1 MTETKVKKTS
11 RKNTSQPEVPVWDR
25 VLLARAQERPTS
37 LDYIQRLCT
46 QFVEVHGDRSYRDD
60 PSIVGGFAVFEGKSV
75 AVVGHQKGKSFKDR
89 MTRNFGMSHPEGYR
103 KALRI
108 MRLAE
113 RFSMPILTFV
123 DTPGAY
129 PGIEAEERGQ
139 VEAVARNIMEM
150 FEIRVPILVFIV
162 GEGGSGGALAIGVG
176 DRVYMLENAVY
187 SVISP
192 EACAAILWENAG
204 RAPEAAERLRM
215 TASDLLNLGIID
227 GILPEAA
234 GGIQKDAM
242 PTLSAMKALITE
254 QLEQLQALSV
264 EELLSSRQKKFDAMV
279 AYREDN
285 MVHFPGGQE
294 ATS

>member
-1 MTETKVKKTS
+1 MTETKPKKLSKKTS
-11 RKNTSQPEVPVWDR
+11 VPDVAVWDR
-25 VLLARAQERPTS
+25 VLLARSQERPTA

-46 QFVEVHGDRSYRDD
+46 QFIEVHGDRSFRDD
-60 PSIVGGFAVFEGKSV
+60 PSIVGGFGVFEGKSV
-75 AVVGHQKGKSFKDR
+75 AVIGHQKGKSFKDR
-89 MTRNFGMSHPEGYR
+89 MTRNFGMPHPEGYR

-192 EACAAILWENAG
+192 EACAAILWDNAG
-204 RAPEAAERLRM
+204 RASEAAERLRM
-215 TASDLLNLGIID
+215 TASDLLEMGIID
-227 GILPEAA
+227 GILPEAS
-234 GGIQKDAM
+234 GGIQKDIM
-242 PTLSAMKALITE
+242 PTLSAMKALIAE
-254 QLEQLQALSV
+254 QLEQLLTLLPD
-264 EELLSSRQKKFDAMV
+264 ELLSLRQKKFENMV
-279 AYREDN
+279 AYREN
-285 MVHFPGGQE
+285 SMVHFPTGQD
-294 ATS
+294 ASS

>member
-1 MTETKVKKTS
+1 MTETKPKKLSKKTS
-11 RKNTSQPEVPVWDR
+11 VPDVAVWDR
-25 VLLARAQERPTS
+25 VLLARSQERPTA

-46 QFVEVHGDRSYRDD
+46 QFIEVHGDRSFRDD
-60 PSIVGGFAVFEGKSV
+60 PSIVGGFGVFEGKSV
-75 AVVGHQKGKSFKDR
+75 AVIGHQKGKSFKDR
-89 MTRNFGMSHPEGYR
+89 MTRNFGMPHPEGYR

-113 RFSMPILTFV
+113 RFSMPILTFI

-192 EACAAILWENAG
+192 EACAAILWDNAG
-204 RAPEAAERLRM
+204 RASEAAERLRM
-215 TASDLLNLGIID
+215 TASDLLEMGIID
-227 GILPEAA
+227 GILPEAS
-234 GGIQKDAM
+234 GGIQKDVL
-242 PTLSAMKALITE
+242 PTLSAMKSLIAE
-254 QLEQLQALSV
+254 QLEQLLTLPANEILS
-264 EELLSSRQKKFDAMV
+264 LRQKKFENMV
-279 AYREDN
+279 AYREN
-285 MVHFPGGQE
+285 SMVHFPTGQD
-294 ATS
+294 ASS

>member
-1 MTETKVKKTS
+1 MTETKPKKLSKKTS
-11 RKNTSQPEVPVWDR
+11 VPDVAVWDR
-25 VLLARAQERPTS
+25 VLLARSQERPTA

-46 QFVEVHGDRSYRDD
+46 QFIEVHGDRSFRDD
-60 PSIVGGFAVFEGKSV
+60 PSIVGGFGVFEGKSV
-75 AVVGHQKGKSFKDR
+75 AVIGHQKGKSFKDR
-89 MTRNFGMSHPEGYR
+89 MTRNFGMPHPEGYR

-113 RFSMPILTFV
+113 RFSMPILTFI

-192 EACAAILWENAG
+192 EACAAILWDNAG
-204 RAPEAAERLRM
+204 RASEAAERLRM
-215 TASDLLNLGIID
+215 TASDLLEMGIID
-227 GILPEAA
+227 GILPEAS
-234 GGIQKDAM
+234 GGIQKDIM
-242 PTLSAMKALITE
+242 PTLSAMKALIAE
-254 QLEQLQALSV
+254 QLEQLLTLLPD
-264 EELLSSRQKKFDAMV
+264 ELLSLRQKKFENMV
-279 AYREDN
+279 AYREN
-285 MVHFPGGQE
+285 SMVHFPTGQD
-294 ATS
+294 ASS